1 MALNSQGQPTK
12 TKPPSNPGTFVGEVK
27 KRQYKDSR
35 DRRTRD
41 VQYYRWDGRAWNIT
55 SGEEKTQAYSD
66 YLEQDRQQSQ
76 KRYDARVAA
85 AVSTPDNWVKKV
97 LPSLPAPSTSLSTD
111 GVLRYPQ
118 ESLGGGNITSESD
131 YVLFEFYKYAPP
143 FRKQRTD
150 ANYTERKPVSTP
162 RSRQQNRR
170 SSGVAGNKR
179 KNLLATA
186 GAYFDYN
193 QTQDYESAGEK
204 YQPII
209 MYMPEDISTGFKANW
224 GGKAISTFGTGL
236 LKSVG
241 ADGLDKLDNL
251 AKTTSDG
258 IEAFLPIA
266 GATAIRKVVQ
276 KITADTLSNDD
287 IFGGISGAILN
298 PNTELLFSGHDM
310 RNFQLNF
317 KLVPRNENEAITIN
331 SIIKTFKKCTLPSRD
346 PGKVFSAES
355 QGINSSFIG
364 VPNVIRVS
372 FMQGPGVHP
381 VLPVYKMCAITS
393 VDANYT
399 PDGAY
404 ATYDKGQ
411 PVAISLSINFQ
422 ETKLVFEEELE
433 NDSIR

>member
-1 MALNSQGQPTK
+1 
-12 TKPPSNPGTFVGEVK
+12 
-27 KRQYKDSR
+27 
-35 DRRTRD
+35 
-41 VQYYRWDGRAWNIT
+41 
-55 SGEEKTQAYSD
+55 
-66 YLEQDRQQSQ
+66 
-76 KRYDARVAA
+76 
-85 AVSTPDNWVKKV
+85 
-97 LPSLPAPSTSLSTD
+97 
-111 GVLRYPQ
+111 
-118 ESLGGGNITSESD
+118 
-131 YVLFEFYKYAPP
+131 
-143 FRKQRTD
+143 
-150 ANYTERKPVSTP
+150 
-162 RSRQQNRR
+162 
-170 SSGVAGNKR
+170 
-179 KNLLATA
+179 
-186 GAYFDYN
+186 
-193 QTQDYESAGEK
+193 
-204 YQPII
+204 

-381 VLPVYKMCAITS
+381 VLPVYKMCAITQ
-393 VDANYT
+393 VDVNYT